1 MLNFVIFS
9 LSRWNENFG
18 CNIRDISYELAKQH
32 RVLFIDVPLKR
43 KEKWFNKKNSDKVIE
58 VLQRETSGTNLVKVS
73 ENLWHYIDFSVLESV
88 NSIGNSKVFDFI
100 NRINNRR
107 FANVIENAVSN
118 VNFDEYILLND
129 NDIYNGLYLHEHVRP
144 LLYVYYLR
152 DRLSAMSYWK
162 KHAARLES
170 RLIKQVDLVVA
181 NSLYLSDSAALINK
195 NSFYIGQGCDIDH
208 FDKRPSEVEINETAK
223 GLRRPVIGYIG
234 ALNSER
240 LDISLIYELATRLP
254 DFSFVL
260 VGKEDFGFE
269 QSDLRKLKNIH
280 FTGNKAFAE
289 LPRYLYS
296 FDVSINPQRVNDIT
310 IGNYPRKIDEFLA
323 AGIPVVATETP
334 TMIPFSDHVYLG
346 RTVDDFV
353 NLIQR
358 AISED
363 TPEKRIERKKF
374 AANHNWKNS
383 VELMMNHVLAAIELK
398 SGEKH
403 QRTTRD

>member
-1 MLNFVIFS
+1 MPNFVIFS

-43 KEKWFNKKNSDKVIE
+43 KEKWFNKKSDKVVE
-58 VLQRETSGTNLVKVS
+58 VRQRETKGTNLVKVS

-88 NSIGNSKVFDFI
+88 NSIGNSRLFDFI
-100 NRINNRR
+100 NKINNRR
-107 FANVIENAVSN
+107 FAKVIRKAISQ

-129 NDIYNGLYLHEHVRP
+129 NDIYNGLFLREHLNP

-170 RLIKQVDLVVA
+170 RLIEQVDLVVA
-181 NSLYLSDSAALINK
+181 NSVYLSDSAAIINK
-195 NSFYIGQGCDIDH
+195 SSFYIGQGCDIDH
-208 FDKRPSEVEINETAK
+208 FAKRPDEFEINQTLK
-223 GLRRPVIGYIG
+223 DIKRPIVGYIG

-240 LDISLIYELATRLP
+240 LDISLIHELATRLR

-260 VGKEDFGFE
+260 VGKEDFSFE
-269 QSDLRKLKNIH
+269 QSDLKKLKNIY
-280 FTGNKAFAE
+280 FTGNKDFAQ
-289 LPRYLYS
+289 LPKYLYS
-296 FDVSINPQRVNDIT
+296 FDVAINPQLVNEIT

-346 RTVDDFV
+346 KTVQDFV
-353 NLIQR
+353 NLIHR
-358 AISED
+358 ALSED
-363 TPEKRIERKKF
+363 NPERRIERKKF
-374 AANHNWKNS
+374 AANHNWQNS
-383 VELMMNHVLAAIELK
+383 VELMMKYCLLQLDKK
-398 SGEKH
+398 STK
-403 QRTTRD
+403 